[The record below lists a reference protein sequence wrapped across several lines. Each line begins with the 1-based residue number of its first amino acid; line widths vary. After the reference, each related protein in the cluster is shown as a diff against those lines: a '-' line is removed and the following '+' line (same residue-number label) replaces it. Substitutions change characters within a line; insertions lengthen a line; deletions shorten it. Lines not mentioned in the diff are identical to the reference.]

1 MLLEKLSEDMKAA
14 LKAGEKQRLGVIRM
28 LISEL
33 KNARIAAGEELDEK
47 DEQKLLTSYAKKRRE
62 AIESAR
68 EGGREDIVAN
78 EKFEYELTMSY
89 LPEQLGEDELRAIVR
104 RHVDSVDGGTNQAF
118 GQVMKAVMA
127 EVGAGA
133 DGKVVSALVREAL
146 T

>member
-33 KNARIAAGEELDEK
+33 KNARIAAGGELEEK

-62 AIESAR
+62 AIEAAR

-78 EKFEYELTMSY
+78 EKFEFELTMSY
-89 LPEQLGEDELRAIVR
+89 LPEQLGEDELRAIVC
-104 RHVDSVDGGTNQAF
+104 RHVDSVDGEGNQAF

-146 T
+146 S

>member
-33 KNARIAAGEELDEK
+33 KNAKIAGGGELDEEG
-47 DEQKLLTSYAKKRRE
+47 EQKVLTSYAKKRRE
-62 AIESAR
+62 AMESAH

-78 EKFEYELTMSY
+78 EKFECELTMSY

-104 RHVDSVDGGTNQAF
+104 RHLDSVGSDGNQAF

-146 T
+146 S